1 MSNKQDSERGSVGRK
16 VAIGIAVLV
25 VIIAIVAGIVANSKK
40 SGSNSKD
47 GTSQTTGDKDA
58 RSTADK
64 FINGVYRS
72 DTNTTWDMMDAGYR
86 KDAGSKVIWSN
97 LISSSI
103 SKGAPKFVKQ
113 QTYQGDNSNYKDK
126 SLNYVN
132 YTMTFQDVNYR
143 VIVFVVKDGGTWKI
157 DGMDTQKA

>member
-1 MSNKQDSERGSVGRK
+1 MSNKHISERGSVGRK

-25 VIIAIVAGIVANSKK
+25 VVIAIVAGIVANGKK
-40 SGSNSKD
+40 NGSNGNN
-47 GTSQTTGDKDA
+47 GTSQTTGDKAA

-64 FINGVYRS
+64 FINGVYKS
-72 DTNTTWDMMDAGYR
+72 DTDTTWNMMDDTY
-86 KDAGSKVIWSN
+86 KKQAGSKVIWSN
-97 LISSSI
+97 LINS

-113 QTYQGDNSNYKDK
+113 DSYKGDDSNYKDK

-132 YTMTFQDVNYR
+132 YTMTFQDVNYN

-157 DGMDTQKA
+157 DGMDTQKS